1 MTNALGQTGLP
12 KGRAVILLYH
22 RVGSVGRDPWALTVA
37 PERFADHLSVLV
49 ELGEPAHLTRAIDT
63 GSPANPSVPSVVVTF
78 DDGYADCLLH
88 AVPELEARGVP
99 ATFFVPTGA
108 VDDER
113 EFWWDELD
121 RLVFRSSGLPESV
134 SLAIDGRTFTWRLDN
149 LGNDDA
155 RQGASPWHAWE
166 FAAPYSREALYA
178 TLWQMLRPL
187 DPRHRDDVIEQFRR
201 LVGQNAVARPG
212 YRTMSSSQVR
222 DLASSGQFEIGGH
235 SVTHAWLAGQSE
247 TEQRHEV
254 VESRRILEPLVDRPV
269 TTFAYPYGKPSD
281 YTARTVEFVREAGY
295 VAACANVDGIV
306 RSTTDRLQLPRMFVQ
321 NWDREEFRSRLTRVL
336 TGPDPTPPSQVV
348 AE

>member
-1 MTNALGQTGLP
+1 MTMTNALGQTGLP
-12 KGRAVILLYH
+12 KEPAVILLYH

-37 PERFADHLSVLV
+37 PERFADHLSALV
-49 ELGEPAHLTRAIDT
+49 ELGEPTHLTRAIDG
-63 GSPANPSVPSVVVTF
+63 GSPAKQSVPSIVVTF
-78 DDGYADCLLH
+78 DDGYADCLSH

-121 RLVFRSSGLPESV
+121 RLVFGSSGLPKSA
-134 SLAIDGRTFTWRLDN
+134 SLAIDGRTFTWRLDYD
-149 LGNDDA
+149 NDDG
-155 RQGASPWHAWE
+155 REGAAWRAWE
-166 FAAPYSREALYA
+166 PAAPSSREALYV
-178 TLWQMLRPL
+178 TLWQTFRPL
-187 DPRHRDDVIEQFRR
+187 SLRHRDDVIEQFRR
-201 LVGQNAVARPG
+201 LVGQNAIARPG

-254 VESRRILEPLVDRPV
+254 VESRRILEHLVGRPV

-295 VAACANVDGIV
+295 VGACANVDGIV
-306 RSTTDRLQLPRMFVQ
+306 RSATDRLQLPRVFVQ
-321 NWDREEFRSRLTRVL
+321 NWEREEFRARLTRVL
-336 TGPDPTPPSQVV
+336 TGADPTLPSQVV
-348 AE
+348 PE